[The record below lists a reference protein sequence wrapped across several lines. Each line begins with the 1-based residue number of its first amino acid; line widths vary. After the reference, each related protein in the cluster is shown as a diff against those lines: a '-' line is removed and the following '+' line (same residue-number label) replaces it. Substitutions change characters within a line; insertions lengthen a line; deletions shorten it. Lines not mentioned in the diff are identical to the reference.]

1 MSSTPRS
8 EPPPSSLEPTSGSSS
23 SRCWFYKTDDRKSGP
38 VDLEA
43 IGRLLADGSLA
54 PETPVWREGLAAWTP
69 AVEIPELSAA
79 VLAGRSATI
88 TAATPRSRRLG
99 MMVLAAVAALVPLG
113 LGGSWLRL
121 SLSKAR
127 VSGLVTVDSRPVSGG
142 SVVLAPVAEGPQKF
156 PGKPSA
162 ATVAEDGTFSLEIEP
177 GSQGLAK
184 RFWVRFSPPALPAMS
199 VEEAMKA
206 VPPYLGLVPNEAQVE
221 IAPGRNK
228 IDVTLVP
235 AAGK

>member
-1 MSSTPRS
+1 MSSTPRP
-8 EPPPSSLEPTSGSSS
+8 EPPPSSLEPTSGSES

-43 IGRLLADGSLA
+43 IVRLLADGSLGS
-54 PETPVWREGLAAWTP
+54 ETPVWREGLAAWTP
-69 AVEIPELSAA
+69 AAEIPELSAA

-88 TAATPRSRRLG
+88 TASTPRSRRLG
-99 MMVLAAVAALVPLG
+99 MMVLAVVAALVPLG
-113 LGGSWLRL
+113 LGGSWLRV

-142 SVVLAPVAEGPQKF
+142 SIVLAPVAEGEQKI

-162 ATVAEDGTFSLEIEP
+162 ANVAEDGTFSLEIEP

-184 RFWVRFSPPALPAMS
+184 RFWVRFSPPALPPMS

-206 VPPYLGLVPNEAQVE
+206 VPPYLGLIPKEGQFEIVPGTN
-221 IAPGRNK
+221 R

-235 AAGK
+235 AGGK

>member
-8 EPPPSSLEPTSGSSS
+8 EPPPSSLEPTSGSAS

-69 AVEIPELSAA
+69 AAEIPEFSEAVMAA
-79 VLAGRSATI
+79 RSATL
-88 TAATPRSRRLG
+88 TAKTGRSRRLG
-99 MMVLAAVAALVPLG
+99 MMLAAAAALVSLG
-113 LGGSWLRL
+113 LCGSWLRV

-127 VSGLVTVDSRPVSGG
+127 VSGLITVDSRPVSGG
-142 SVVLAPVAEGPQKF
+142 SIVLAPVAEEQQKI

-162 ATVAEDGTFSLEIEP
+162 ANVAEDGTFSLEIEP

-184 RFWVRFSPPALPAMS
+184 RFWVRFSPPALPPMS

-206 VPPYLGLVPNEAQVE
+206 VPPYLGLIPKEGQVE
-221 IAPGRNK
+221 IAPGRNR

-235 AAGK
+235 AGGK

>member
-8 EPPPSSLEPTSGSSS
+8 EPPPSSLEQTSGSES

-69 AVEIPELSAA
+69 AAEIPELSEA
-79 VLAGRSATI
+79 VMVGRSATL
-88 TAATPRSRRLG
+88 TTKTGRSRRLG
-99 MMVLAAVAALVPLG
+99 MMVLAAAATLVPLG
-113 LGGSWLRL
+113 LCGSWLRV

-127 VSGLVTVDSRPVSGG
+127 VSGLITVDSRPVSGG
-142 SVVLAPVAEGPQKF
+142 SVVLAPVAEGQQKI

-162 ATVAEDGTFSLEIEP
+162 ANVAEDGTFFLEIEP

-184 RFWVRFSPPALPAMS
+184 RFWVRFSPPALPPMS

-206 VPPYLGLVPNEAQVE
+206 VPPYLGLIPKEGQVE
-221 IAPGRNK
+221 IAPGTNR

-235 AAGK
+235 AGGK

>member
-8 EPPPSSLEPTSGSSS
+8 EPQLSSLEQTSGSES

-43 IGRLLADGSLA
+43 IGRLLADGSLGS
-54 PETPVWREGLAAWTP
+54 ETPVWREGLAAWTP
-69 AVEIPELSAA
+69 AAEIPELSEA
-79 VLAGRSATI
+79 VMTGRSATI
-88 TAATPRSRRLG
+88 TASTPRSRRFG
-99 MMVLAAVAALVPLG
+99 MMVLAAAAALVPMG
-113 LGGSWLRL
+113 LGGSWLRV

-142 SVVLAPVAEGPQKF
+142 SIVLAPVAEGEQKI

-162 ATVAEDGTFSLEIEP
+162 ANVAEDGTFALEIEP

-184 RFWVRFSPPALPAMS
+184 RFWVRFSPPALPPMS
-199 VEEAMKA
+199 VDEAMKA
-206 VPPYLGLVPNEAQVE
+206 VPRYLGLIPKEGQVE
-221 IAPGRNK
+221 IAPGRNR

-235 AAGK
+235 ARGK

>member
-8 EPPPSSLEPTSGSSS
+8 EPPPSSLEPTSGSES

-38 VDLEA
+38 VDLET

-69 AVEIPELSAA
+69 AAEIPELSKA
-79 VLAGRSATI
+79 VMAGRPATL
-88 TAATPRSRRLG
+88 TTKTGRSRRLG
-99 MMVLAAVAALVPLG
+99 MMALAAAAALVPLV
-113 LGGSWLRL
+113 LCGSWLRV
-121 SLSKAR
+121 SLSKAH
-127 VSGLVTVDSRPVSGG
+127 VSGLIAVDSRPVSGG
-142 SVVLAPVAEGPQKF
+142 SIVLAPVAEGQQKI

-162 ATVAEDGTFSLEIEP
+162 ANVAEDGTFALEIEP

-206 VPPYLGLVPNEAQVE
+206 VPPYLGLIPKEAQVE
-221 IAPGRNK
+221 IAPGTNR

-235 AAGK
+235 AGRK

>member
-8 EPPPSSLEPTSGSSS
+8 EPSPSFLEPTSGSAS

-43 IGRLLADGSLA
+43 IGRLLAEGSLA

-69 AVEIPELSAA
+69 AAEMPELSEA
-79 VLAGRSATI
+79 VMAGRSATL
-88 TAATPRSRRLG
+88 TAKTRRSRRLG
-99 MMVLAAVAALVPLG
+99 MMMLAAAATLVPLG
-113 LGGSWLRL
+113 MCGSWLRV

-127 VSGLVTVDSRPVSGG
+127 VSGLITIDSRPVSGG
-142 SVVLAPVAEGPQKF
+142 SIVLAPVAEGQQKF

-162 ATVAEDGTFSLEIEP
+162 ANVAEDGTFALEIEP

-206 VPPYLGLVPNEAQVE
+206 VPPYLGLIPKEGQVE
-221 IAPGRNK
+221 IIPGSNR

>member
-8 EPPPSSLEPTSGSSS
+8 EPPPSSLEPTAGSES
-23 SRCWFYKTDDRKSGP
+23 SRCWFYKADDRKSGP
-38 VDLEA
+38 VDLET
-43 IGRLLADGSLA
+43 IGRLLADRSLA
-54 PETPVWREGLAAWTP
+54 AETLVWRDGLAAWTP
-69 AVEIPELSAA
+69 AAEIPELSAA

-88 TAATPRSRRLG
+88 TASTRRSRRLS

-113 LGGSWLRL
+113 LGGSWLRV

-127 VSGLVTVDSRPVSGG
+127 VSGLITVDSRPVSGG
-142 SVVLAPVAEGPQKF
+142 SIVLAPVADGEQQI

-162 ATVAEDGTFSLEIEP
+162 ANVAEDGTFSLEIEP

-184 RFWVRFSPPALPAMS
+184 RFWVRFSPPALPPMS
-199 VEEAMKA
+199 MEEAMKA
-206 VPPYLGLVPNEAQVE
+206 VTPYLGLIPKDGQVE
-221 IAPGRNK
+221 IAPGTNR

-235 AAGK
+235 AGGK